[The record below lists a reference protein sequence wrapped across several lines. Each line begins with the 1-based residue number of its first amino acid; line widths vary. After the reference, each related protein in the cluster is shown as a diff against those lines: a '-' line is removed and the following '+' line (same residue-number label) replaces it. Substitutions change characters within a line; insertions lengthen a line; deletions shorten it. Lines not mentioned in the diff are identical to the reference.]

1 MCYTKFK
8 KEVGKNEKEVC
19 KMKKTPKIFLFILA
33 GMIVVSCTAC
43 STATDNES
51 ESSQGSNAN
60 QSTSNI
66 EGIVSNTDVKADSDN
81 ITQTYTT
88 HFGEANAVTYPSFTF
103 DYPNNWT
110 ISYEEVTQTNETVI
124 LTNERGVTV
133 QFSYIGG
140 VAEGNLG
147 GGSAT
152 DMLRVEVSKAADSS
166 FLPGYVH
173 ATDHTDLGTF
183 MVAKLKVTGHLD
195 MKSDT
200 DFENV
205 DGAISY
211 AVLPES
217 SIGTADN
224 VRGPFES
231 EFSFWYSGCV
241 SLIASS
247 PDGQFTETEEQQVI
261 KILSSFRVEP

>member
-1 MCYTKFK
+1 
-8 KEVGKNEKEVC
+8 
-19 KMKKTPKIFLFILA
+19 MKKTPKIFLFILA

-88 HFGEANAVTYPSFTF
+88 HFGEANAITYPSFSF
-103 DYPNNWT
+103 DYPDNWM
-110 ISYEEVTQTNETVI
+110 ISQEEVTQTI

-147 GGSAT
+147 VGSAT

-166 FLPGYVH
+166 FLPGYVQ

-217 SIGTADN
+217 SIGTEDN

-231 EFSFWYSGCV
+231 EFSFWYSGYV

>member
-1 MCYTKFK
+1 MCYTKLK

-51 ESSQGSNAN
+51 ESSQGRNAN

-166 FLPGYVH
+166 FLPGY
-173 ATDHTDLGTF
+173 LQ
-183 MVAKLKVTGHLD
+183 
-195 MKSDT
+195 
-200 DFENV
+200 
-205 DGAISY
+205 
-211 AVLPES
+211 
-217 SIGTADN
+217 
-224 VRGPFES
+224 ES
-231 EFSFWYSGCV
+231 EH
-241 SLIASS
+241 
-247 PDGQFTETEEQQVI
+247 
-261 KILSSFRVEP
+261 